1 MKTEQHLRAFTV
13 KYLGPTCF
21 KGARIVIHDQ
31 RFNVRRYLSYDYS
44 VGNVLS
50 QGWAFLESK
59 GIDPAYYCE
68 MHSMKG
74 GHVILTENFTHHIL
88 GTSSEA

>member
-31 RFNVRRYLSYDYS
+31 RFNVRRYLLLRLL
-44 VGNVLS
+44 GRQRPLS
-50 QGWAFLESK
+50 RMGVLESK
-59 GIDPAYYCE
+59 GIDPAYYARC
-68 MHSMKG
+68 
-74 GHVILTENFTHHIL
+74 IR
-88 GTSSEA
+88 